1 MKQSKS
7 KHIIL
12 VVILISM
19 AFVSILYVRDRDYA
33 SKNKRIA
40 VVYPKDSQILI
51 QEVQEGIQDYAYD
64 HSIKLDVW
72 YQDHMTH
79 NELNTLVSEEY
90 HNKAIGILLVYP
102 EKYMKKESYEYGNV
116 LALTDTM
123 KDSFTYSASFI
134 KVNQEIVRLPVDES
148 LLEEIKQ
155 GKKDS
160 VYLENT
166 YKLGYKSMQMINK
179 REDKKQLSNVQL
191 KPDKINKKIL
201 EDGNKASLF
210 AN

>member
-1 MKQSKS
+1 MKQSKA

-40 VVYPKDSQILI
+40 IVYPKDSPILI

-64 HSIKLDVW
+64 YSIKLDVW

-79 NELNTLVSEEY
+79 NELDTLVSEEY

-123 KDSFTYSASFI
+123 KDSFTYSATFI

-179 REDKKQLSNVQL
+179 REGKKQLSNVQL

>member
-1 MKQSKS
+1 MKQSKA

-40 VVYPKDSQILI
+40 IVYPKDSPILI

-79 NELNTLVSEEY
+79 NELDTLVSEEY

-123 KDSFTYSASFI
+123 KDSFTYSATFI

-160 VYLENT
+160 IYLENT

>member
-1 MKQSKS
+1 MKQSKA

-40 VVYPKDSQILI
+40 IVYPKDSPILI

-79 NELNTLVSEEY
+79 NELDTLVSEEY
-90 HNKAIGILLVYP
+90 RNKAIGILLVYP

-166 YKLGYKSMQMINK
+166 YKLSYKSMQMINK
-179 REDKKQLSNVQL
+179 REDKKQLSNVQS

>member
-1 MKQSKS
+1 MKQSKM

-12 VVILISM
+12 VVLLISM

-33 SKNKRIA
+33 LKNKRIA

-51 QEVQEGIQDYAYD
+51 QEVQEGIQDFAYD

-79 NELNTLVSEEY
+79 NELDTLVSEEY

-123 KDSFTYSASFI
+123 QKSFTYSSSFRQI
-134 KVNQEIVRLPVDES
+134 SHETVKLPIDYE
-148 LLEEIKQ
+148 LLKEIKE
-155 GKKDS
+155 GRRVS
-160 VYLENT
+160 VYFENT
-166 YKLGYKSMQMINK
+166 YKLGYKSMQMIFKLNNK
-179 REDKKQLSNVQL
+179 KELSNIRLNPEKV
-191 KPDKINKKIL
+191 DRTVL
-201 EDGNKASLF
+201 EKGNKASLF

>member
-1 MKQSKS
+1 MKQSKA

-40 VVYPKDSQILI
+40 IIYPKDSPILI

-79 NELNTLVSEEY
+79 NELDTLVSEEY
-90 HNKAIGILLVYP
+90 RNKAIGILLVYP

-123 KDSFTYSASFI
+123 KDSFTYSATFI

-191 KPDKINKKIL
+191 KPDRINKKIL

>member
-1 MKQSKS
+1 MKQSKM

-40 VVYPKDSQILI
+40 VVYPKDSPILI
-51 QEVQEGIQDYAYD
+51 QEVQEGIQDFAYD

-79 NELNTLVSEEY
+79 NELDTLVSEEY
-90 HNKAIGILLVYP
+90 HNNAIGILLVYP

-134 KVNQEIVRLPVDES
+134 KVNQEIVRLPADAS

>member
-1 MKQSKS
+1 MKQSKA

-40 VVYPKDSQILI
+40 IVYPKDSPILI

-79 NELNTLVSEEY
+79 NELDTLASEEY

-123 KDSFTYSASFI
+123 KDSFTYSATFI

-160 VYLENT
+160 IYLENT

>member
-1 MKQSKS
+1 MKQSKA

-40 VVYPKDSQILI
+40 IVYPKNSPILI

-79 NELNTLVSEEY
+79 NELDTLVSEEY
-90 HNKAIGILLVYP
+90 YNKAIGILLVYP

-123 KDSFTYSASFI
+123 KDSFTYSATFI
-134 KVNQEIVRLPVDES
+134 KVNQEIVRLPVNES

>member
-1 MKQSKS
+1 MKQSKA

-40 VVYPKDSQILI
+40 IVYPKNSPILI

-79 NELNTLVSEEY
+79 NELDTLVSEEY
-90 HNKAIGILLVYP
+90 RNKAIGILLVYP

-123 KDSFTYSASFI
+123 KESFTYSATFI

>member
-1 MKQSKS
+1 MKQSKA

-40 VVYPKDSQILI
+40 IVYPKDSPILI

-79 NELNTLVSEEY
+79 NELDTLASEEY

-179 REDKKQLSNVQL
+179 REDKKRLSNVQL